1 MRQLMPRPDPDAL
14 LPVAHDAIDKAV
26 DYVLTNPFTAVRQ
39 KDAHE
44 IVTDVDVAVERL
56 VHAALSQ
63 GATDIGFLGEETGAV
78 GDPDTYWV
86 LDPID
91 GTTNFSHGLPLSSIS
106 LGLVHDGFPILGV
119 IAVPF
124 LARRYWATR
133 AGGAYRDG
141 ARLRVSATADLSKA
155 LVALTDYGGPQ
166 PEIDDLLCR
175 ELDRELTTRAQGL
188 RRLGSTAI
196 ELAFVAEGSL
206 DASISIW
213 NGTWDTAAGAVIA
226 HEAGAVV
233 MDADGSPHSTRSR
246 CAIAVTPALRGAMLS
261 VLEIV
266 RGTRY
271 WPVEAEDVSARD
283 GGIA

>member
-1 MRQLMPRPDPDAL
+1 MPTPDPGAL
-14 LPVAHDAIDKAV
+14 LPVAHDVIDRAV
-26 DYVLTNPFTAVRQ
+26 AYILTNPVTAVRQ

-44 IVTDVDVAVERL
+44 IVTDADIAIERL
-56 VHAALSQ
+56 VRAAL
-63 GATDIGFLGEETGAV
+63 TEDDTRIGFLGEETGAV
-78 GDPDTYWV
+78 GNPDTYWV

-106 LGLVHDGFPILGV
+106 LGLVHDGTPILGV

-141 ARLRVSATADLSKA
+141 TRIHVSKTADLSKA

-166 PEIDDLLCR
+166 PGLEGLLCR

-188 RRLGSTAI
+188 RRLGSTAV
-196 ELAFVAEGSL
+196 ELALVAEGSL

-226 HEAGAVV
+226 REAGAVV

-246 CAIAVTPALRGAMLS
+246 CAVAVTPALRDALLS

-266 RGTRY
+266 RGTCY
-271 WPVEAEDVSARD
+271 WPVEAGNTA
-283 GGIA
+283 

>member
-1 MRQLMPRPDPDAL
+1 MPRPDPDAL
-14 LPVAHDAIDKAV
+14 LPVAHDVIDKAV
-26 DYVLTNPFTAVRQ
+26 DYVLRNPATAVRQ

-44 IVTDVDVAVERL
+44 IVTDADVAIECL
-56 VHAALSQ
+56 VRAALLQ
-63 GATDIGFLGEETGAV
+63 VDTTIGFLGEETGAV
-78 GDPDTYWV
+78 GNPNTYWV

-106 LGLVHDGFPILGV
+106 LGLVHDGYPILGV

-124 LARRYWATR
+124 LGRRYWATR

-141 ARLRVSATADLSKA
+141 ARIQVSKTADLSKA

-166 PEIDDLLCR
+166 PGIDDLLCR

-233 MDADGSPHSTRSR
+233 MDADGSPHSTQSR
-246 CAIAVTPALRGAMLS
+246 CAVAVAPALRDPILS
-261 VLEIV
+261 ILEIA

-271 WPVEAEDVSARD
+271 WPAEAANTPVWNSAPRS
-283 GGIA
+283 

>member
-1 MRQLMPRPDPDAL
+1 MPTPDPDPL
-14 LPVAHDAIDKAV
+14 LPVAHDVIDRAV
-26 DYVLTNPFTAVRQ
+26 AYILTNPVTAVRQ

-44 IVTDVDVAVERL
+44 IVTDADVAIERL
-56 VHAALSQ
+56 VRAAL
-63 GATDIGFLGEETGAV
+63 TEDDTRIGFLGEETGAV
-78 GDPDTYWV
+78 GNPDTYWV

-106 LGLVHDGFPILGV
+106 LGLVHDGIPILGV

-124 LARRYWATR
+124 LARRYWATC

-141 ARLRVSATADLSKA
+141 TRIQVSKTADLSKA

-166 PEIDDLLCR
+166 RGIEGLLCR

-188 RRLGSTAI
+188 RRLGSTAV

-226 HEAGAVV
+226 REAGAVV
-233 MDADGSPHSTRSR
+233 MDADGSPHSTQSR
-246 CAIAVTPALRGAMLS
+246 CAVAVTPALRDAILS

-266 RGTRY
+266 RGTCY
-271 WPVEAEDVSARD
+271 WPVEAGNTPVGTSAEDHID
-283 GGIA
+283 P